1 MEHGLSLLSMRQR
14 FNLLLQRTTAPLRP
28 SLFLTARKTPR
39 ATIWG
44 NGFFCQSFDIGPCA
58 RAMAFGQ
65 GRTRPPPVR
74 RCKDL
79 LLQLTY
85 STDLKGALLALPVSL
100 LNLLLLYHPPYS
112 TFDCLLVFL
121 FINIYAQ
128 IRACFVPFCSLGV
141 LAHALCMHK
150 TLSCVHSIS
159 MLPNSCMYI
168 L

>member
-1 MEHGLSLLSMRQR
+1 MTAAASELGASKPGRQADKPILEHGLSLLSMRQR

-58 RAMAFGQ
+58 RNGF
-65 GRTRPPPVR
+65 RTR
-74 RCKDL
+74 KDTSTARPS
-79 LLQLTY
+79 LQGSIAAVDY

-121 FINIYAQ
+121 FINIFKGKATNN
-128 IRACFVPFCSLGV
+128 ISV
-141 LAHALCMHK
+141 LAQY
-150 TLSCVHSIS
+150 TEGQ
-159 MLPNSCMYI
+159 
-168 L
+168 